1 MAVVYVQL
9 ALPFSANSDQ
19 KQGEVWQEKV
29 VPGMKKAILCSLLCT
44 QEFIEG
50 RKVRVTGHVTVNYIY
65 IQPIS
70 MCKSV

>member
-1 MAVVYVQL
+1 MAVVYVP

-50 RKVRVTGHVTVNYIY
+50 RKVRVTGHMTYMYNLF
-65 IQPIS
+65 
-70 MCKSV
+70 CL